1 MKKNSKRS
9 SFMYIYISFNP
20 KKIHSFTHSQCS
32 SLLSL
37 LSLPPPSP
45 RRLRM
50 PHLNLHLPPNPPK
63 RLQPHRM
70 MKKRHSLLLR
80 PSTFFHRRIKRRRRR
95 RRSKTLRPIL
105 HSPTSRASTIRLT
118 RSKTFQSSITIR
130 ILHTF
135 SSAGAVIRRLN
146 PHPPIQI
153 ISIEEMIRKK
163 MREKERKRKD
173 LRKTPHY
180 PS

>member
-1 MKKNSKRS
+1 
-9 SFMYIYISFNP
+9 MYIYISFNP

-37 LSLPPPSP
+37 PNPLPPPSP

-63 RLQPHRM
+63 RLEPHRM
-70 MKKRHSLLLR
+70 MKKRHSLLR
-80 PSTFFHRRIKRRRRR
+80 PSTFFHRRINRRRRRR

-130 ILHTF
+130 ILHTC
-135 SSAGAVIRRLN
+135 SSAGAIIRRLH
-146 PHPPIQI
+146 PHPIHI

-163 MREKERKRKD
+163 KKGKERKIQD

-180 PS
+180 SS

>member
-9 SFMYIYISFNP
+9 SFKYIYISFNP
-20 KKIHSFTHSQCS
+20 KKKNHSFTHSQCS

-37 LSLPPPSP
+37 PNPLPPPSP

-63 RLQPHRM
+63 RLEPHRM
-70 MKKRHSLLLR
+70 MKKRHSLLR
-80 PSTFFHRRIKRRRRR
+80 PSTVFHRRINSRRRRR

-118 RSKTFQSSITIR
+118 RSETFQSSITIR

-135 SSAGAVIRRLN
+135 SSAGAIIRRLHS
-146 PHPPIQI
+146 PQ
-153 ISIEEMIRKK
+153 SK
-163 MREKERKRKD
+163 
-173 LRKTPHY
+173 
-180 PS
+180 